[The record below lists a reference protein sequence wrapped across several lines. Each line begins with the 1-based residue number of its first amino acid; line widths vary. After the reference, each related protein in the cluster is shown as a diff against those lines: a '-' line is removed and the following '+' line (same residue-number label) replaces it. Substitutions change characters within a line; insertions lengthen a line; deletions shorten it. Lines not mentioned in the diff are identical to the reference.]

1 MVLNVEKN
9 NISIKIGRIEVG
21 VTSDK
26 DVDEVVE
33 TVLKLLDEI
42 IRRIGEDKSSLTRM
56 EI

>member
-1 MVLNVEKN
+1 MLNVEKN